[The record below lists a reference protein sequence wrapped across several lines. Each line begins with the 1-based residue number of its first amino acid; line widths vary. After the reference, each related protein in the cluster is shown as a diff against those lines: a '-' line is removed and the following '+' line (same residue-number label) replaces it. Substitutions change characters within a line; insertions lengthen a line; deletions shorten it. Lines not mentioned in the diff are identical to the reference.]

1 MRLILLVLFSV
12 ASLIVF
18 LFFYNPKSLVNFV
31 STTHHFEKITD
42 LAYGD
47 MERQKLDIYIPNKII
62 NKSNVRK
69 IVIVFFHGGGW
80 ELGSKE
86 SFKFIA
92 TRLTKEGYIVILPNY
107 RLYPEVVFPAFI
119 EDAALAVSWLHNNL
133 EKYAIDSDRVYLMGY
148 SAGAQIASLLSTDEQ
163 YLIKVGVGANYIAGF
178 IGLAGPYDF
187 LPLKSNTR
195 KKIFPE
201 KIRKTSQPIN
211 YVDGNEVPFLLL
223 HGNDDRTVLPKN
235 SQSLAEKIR
244 SKNGNVTLRLY
255 DNIDHSKILAPFVP
269 GLNDFAPTLQDIVS
283 FINSN
288 NKVDTA
294 NSVSIKNQ

>member
-86 SFKFIA
+86 SFK
-92 TRLTKEGYIVILPNY
+92 
-107 RLYPEVVFPAFI
+107 
-119 EDAALAVSWLHNNL
+119 
-133 EKYAIDSDRVYLMGY
+133 
-148 SAGAQIASLLSTDEQ
+148 
-163 YLIKVGVGANYIAGF
+163 
-178 IGLAGPYDF
+178 
-187 LPLKSNTR
+187 
-195 KKIFPE
+195 
-201 KIRKTSQPIN
+201 
-211 YVDGNEVPFLLL
+211 
-223 HGNDDRTVLPKN
+223 
-235 SQSLAEKIR
+235 
-244 SKNGNVTLRLY
+244 
-255 DNIDHSKILAPFVP
+255 
-269 GLNDFAPTLQDIVS
+269 
-283 FINSN
+283 
-288 NKVDTA
+288 
-294 NSVSIKNQ
+294 